1 MGLEWEGC
9 CPAKPWHH
17 GGVDSRRYI
26 PFDLVVMSQARR
38 PADRML
44 WRDGQIICSSGVR
57 IDSPLAA
64 VAREMQLSCE
74 CKRYRPKR
82 GAARVQY
89 ARESG
94 LPQHW
99 SGKKRRY
106 SDARARRCS
115 RVQEEEGGDAEA
127 AQGVRVVPN
136 RYGLKEGLVSGR
148 MSSRNRCLFGQRAA
162 FRRPVRSGG
171 GLNDKACATRPGSR
185 LTCDST
191 RVTARTQDKP
201 ATI

>member
-1 MGLEWEGC
+1 MIAAAVGAGRMGLEWEGC

-127 AQGVRVVPN
+127 AQGGP
-136 RYGLKEGLVSGR
+136 
-148 MSSRNRCLFGQRAA
+148 RCSQQ
-162 FRRPVRSGG
+162 VRSEGG
-171 GLNDKACATRPGSR
+171 AGEWPYVVEKSMPFRTAGCVQTPGAIWRGAQRQGLRNAA
-185 LTCDST
+185 
-191 RVTARTQDKP
+191 RVTSNVR
-201 ATI
+201 